1 MLQIASGKLF
11 QKEAGQRNELRGVAY
26 TNLVLLNTEI
36 ETKAG
41 RLRGTSAYDDSVA
54 IYEITELI
62 EEPPDVGVVASH
74 GVEPYLQ
81 DFAAVVSFTLDVTC
95 TPDVDFTRRL
105 TKNHVSPAVRVHPR
119 KLIRR
124 VYDDRIWC
132 QEHDATRLQSVVS
145 DLIDLTRKDFLSAMR
160 AIRTYVTALHRLVDD
175 LNVAYTLLVASIE
188 SLAATHRPQSYDW
201 KDYDEGKRRA
211 IDKALRSTDEATAAR
226 VRAAILKIEPPS
238 ASRRFRD
245 FTLDHITPSFFRDES
260 EGLPA
265 PVARRDLGCALTEAY
280 RMRSRYIHSLRPL
293 PGLISLG
300 VSQNDTLYIRHN
312 TFFTFQGLSRLAR
325 HVILEFISR
334 QPKVATEVY
343 DYGPERAG
351 IIQVELAPQYW
362 VGNAERLTESSSR
375 RYLNALFEQMW
386 ACIERCESAAI
397 TREPAVLA
405 KIEEM
410 LPRAKK
416 PNRLA
421 LTALYFLLNCVV
433 SEEDRMPNADM
444 VIACYKEDIDGP
456 NVESLLVHLVLDR
469 IPEWATETHKELHDC
484 YFSGRDRKGGLRV
497 PRGLEAGLSLSLAER
512 LRLEGRVK
520 ESRELVTQA
529 VESFPG
535 NKELLD
541 CERNFD
547 GSKEIIW
554 RQFTL
559 SRREE
564 SPGTA
569 ET

>member
-26 TNLVLLNTEI
+26 TNLVLLDTEI

-41 RLRGTSAYDDSVA
+41 RLRGTSAFDDSVA

-62 EEPPDVGVVASH
+62 EEPRDVGVVASH
-74 GVEPYLQ
+74 GVEPYLK
-81 DFAAVVSFTLDVTC
+81 DFAAVVSFALDVTC
-95 TPDVDFTRRL
+95 TPDFDFTRRL
-105 TKNHVSPAVRVHPR
+105 TTNHVSPAVRVHPR

-160 AIRTYVTALHRLVDD
+160 AIRTYVTALHRMVDD

-188 SLAATHRPQSYDW
+188 SLAATHRPHSCDW
-201 KDYDEGKRRA
+201 TDYDEGKRRA
-211 IDKALRSTDEATAAR
+211 IDKALRNTDEATAAR

-245 FTLDHITPSFFRDES
+245 FTLDHIAPSFFRDEAD
-260 EGLPA
+260 GLPA
-265 PVARRDLGCALTEAY
+265 PVARRDLRCALTEAY
-280 RMRSRYIHSLRPL
+280 RIRSRYIHSLRPL
-293 PGLISLG
+293 PDLISLG

-386 ACIERCESAAI
+386 ACLEQRESASV

-416 PNRLA
+416 RNRLA

-433 SEEDRMPNADM
+433 SEKDRMPNADT
-444 VIACYKEDIDGP
+444 VIARYREDIDGP
-456 NVESLLVHLVLDR
+456 NEESLLVHLVLDQV
-469 IPEWATETHKELHDC
+469 PEWTTETHRELHDC
-484 YFSGRDRKGGLRV
+484 YFSGRDRKDGLRV

-541 CERNFD
+541 LERNFD
-547 GSKEIIW
+547 SSKEIFW
-554 RQFTL
+554 RQLTL
-559 SRREE
+559 SRKEA
-564 SPGTA
+564 SPDTA